1 MEPRLLATEA
11 DWLWLFK
18 PPGLP
23 VFPPHQDPGGAC
35 LLSWLLARH
44 PEQGEGFEPRFAGG
58 LAHRLDV
65 STSGVVLAARSPAAL
80 AQARALFSEKR
91 LVKTYRF
98 LTERVVPWREH
109 HVTTPLA
116 HHARRKGRMVV
127 QRGQSTPHRGR
138 WYEADTRFTQLEG
151 PLWQA
156 EIVTGVMH
164 QIRAH
169 AGSVG
174 LAILGDRLYGG
185 APLPPGAPE
194 GLRFTLHHVGLRGGG
209 LESPRCPPPE
219 AWEPLAAQLPPR

>member
-1 MEPRLLATEA
+1 MEPRLLAAEEH
-11 DWLWLFK
+11 WLWLFK

-23 VFPPHQDPGGAC
+23 VFPPHRDPAGAC
-35 LLSWLLARH
+35 LLKWLLARH
-44 PEQGEGFEPRFAGG
+44 PEQAQGFEPRFAGG

-65 STSGVVLAARSPAAL
+65 STSGVVLAARSPDAL
-80 AQARALFSEKR
+80 IRCRALFADKA

-98 LTERVVPWREH
+98 LTARRVSWTEH

-116 HHARRKGRMVV
+116 HHKRRKGRMVV

-138 WYEADTRFTQLEG
+138 WYEADTRFRQLDG
-151 PLWQA
+151 PLWEA

-185 APLPPGAPE
+185 APLPSPAPE
-194 GLRFTLHHVGLRGGG
+194 GVDFTLHHVGLEGPSLR
-209 LESPRCPPPE
+209 SPRCPPP
-219 AWEPLAAQLPPR
+219 ALWSDLTP